1 MSKVTTIPVLSVAN
15 DEFNAGRTGLALD
28 IARAVCEGRVCW
40 RIESN
45 LRALSEGQ
53 ARDLFDDLYAE
64 LGSGPSASA
73 VYRFLDARY
82 PATFVT
88 RT

>member
-1 MSKVTTIPVLSVAN
+1 MGRTTTLPILAVAN
-15 DEFNAGRTGLALD
+15 DRFNAGQAGLALD